1 MTSLQ
6 RTNSNISDLFIQ
18 SQYSDTGFERMHPN
32 FDADSLEGSENDKD
46 NYKG

>member
-18 SQYSDTGFERMHPN
+18 SQYSDTGYPN
-32 FDADSLEGSENDKD
+32 FDADSLEDSEYDKD
-46 NYKG
+46 KYKG